1 MGDSIS
7 QNLKQLKSE
16 ISHNVTLVAVS
27 KTKPK
32 EAVLEAYATGHRI
45 FGENKVQEMTQ
56 KWEEL
61 PRDIQWHM
69 IGHLQTNKVKY
80 IAPYV
85 SMIHSLD
92 RVKLANEID
101 RQGARYRRVIDCLI
115 QIKIAKEEEK
125 FGFEPNEALTFLE
138 QLRTNPMPNINIRG
152 VMGMATFTQDSE
164 QIMHEFSILKTF
176 FDQNKSAHNLEILS
190 MGMSGD
196 YPLALEL
203 GSNMIRVGSAIFG
216 SRLSH

>member
-7 QNLKQLKSE
+7 QNLQQLKSE
-16 ISHNVTLVAVS
+16 ISDNVTLVAVS
-27 KTKPK
+27 KTKPN

-80 IAPYV
+80 IASYV

-92 RVKLANEID
+92 RAKLANEID
-101 RQGARYRRVIDCLI
+101 RQGARYRRVVDCLI

-138 QLRTNPMPNINIRG
+138 QLRTNPLPNINIRG

-164 QIMHEFSILKTF
+164 QIKHEFSILKTF

-216 SRLSH
+216 SRLPH

>member
-1 MGDSIS
+1 MGDSVS

-92 RVKLANEID
+92 RVKLAKEID

-125 FGFEPNEALTFLE
+125 FGFEPNEALSFLE

-164 QIMHEFSILKTF
+164 QIKHEFSLLKTF

-196 YPLALEL
+196 YPLALKL

-216 SRLSH
+216 SRLYH

>member
-1 MGDSIS
+1 
-7 QNLKQLKSE
+7 
-16 ISHNVTLVAVS
+16 
-27 KTKPK
+27 
-32 EAVLEAYATGHRI
+32 
-45 FGENKVQEMTQ
+45 
-56 KWEEL
+56 
-61 PRDIQWHM
+61 M

-80 IAPYV
+80 IAPFV

-125 FGFEPNEALTFLE
+125 FGFEPNEALSFLE

-164 QIMHEFSILKTF
+164 QIKHEFSILKTF

-203 GSNMIRVGSAIFG
+203 GSNMIRVGSSIFG
-216 SRLSH
+216 SRLPH

>member
-1 MGDSIS
+1 MGDSVS

-80 IAPYV
+80 IVPYV

-138 QLRTNPMPNINIRG
+138 QLRTNPLPNINIRG
-152 VMGMATFTQDSE
+152 VMGMATFTPDSE
-164 QIMHEFSILKTF
+164 QIKHEFSLLKTF

-216 SRLSH
+216 SRLPH

>member
-164 QIMHEFSILKTF
+164 KIKHEFSILKTF

-216 SRLSH
+216 SRLPH

>member
-7 QNLKQLKSE
+7 QNLQQLKSE

-32 EAVLEAYATGHRI
+32 EAILEAYATGQRI

-92 RVKLANEID
+92 RVKLAKEID
-101 RQGARYRRVIDCLI
+101 RQGARYRRIIDCLI

-125 FGFEPNEALTFLE
+125 FGFEPNEALAFLE

-164 QIMHEFSILKTF
+164 QIKHEFSILKTF

>member
-1 MGDSIS
+1 MGDSVS

-125 FGFEPNEALTFLE
+125 FGFEPNEALSFLE

-164 QIMHEFSILKTF
+164 QIKHEFSLLKTF

-196 YPLALEL
+196 YPLALKL

>member
-7 QNLKQLKSE
+7 QNLQQLKSE
-16 ISHNVTLVAVS
+16 ISDNVTLVAVS

-115 QIKIAKEEEK
+115 QIKIATEEEK
-125 FGFEPNEALTFLE
+125 FGFEPNEALSFLE

-164 QIMHEFSILKTF
+164 QIKHEFSILKTF

-216 SRLSH
+216 SRLSY

>member
-92 RVKLANEID
+92 RVKLAKEID

-125 FGFEPNEALTFLE
+125 FGFEPNEALSFLE

-164 QIMHEFSILKTF
+164 QIKHEFSILKTF

-216 SRLSH
+216 SRLPH

>member
-92 RVKLANEID
+92 RVKLAKEID

-164 QIMHEFSILKTF
+164 QIKHEFSILKTF

-216 SRLSH
+216 SRLPH

>member
-7 QNLKQLKSE
+7 QNLQQLKSE
-16 ISHNVTLVAVS
+16 ISDNVTLVAVS
-27 KTKPK
+27 KTKPN

-80 IAPYV
+80 IASYV

-92 RVKLANEID
+92 RAKLANEID
-101 RQGARYRRVIDCLI
+101 RQGARYRRVVDCLI

-138 QLRTNPMPNINIRG
+138 QLRTNPLPNINIRG

-164 QIMHEFSILKTF
+164 QIKHEFSILKTF

-203 GSNMIRVGSAIFG
+203 GSNMIRVGSSIFG
-216 SRLSH
+216 SRLPH

>member
-1 MGDSIS
+1 MGDSVS

-125 FGFEPNEALTFLE
+125 FGFEPNEALSFLE

-164 QIMHEFSILKTF
+164 QIKHEFSLLKTF

-196 YPLALEL
+196 YPLALKL

-216 SRLSH
+216 SRLYH

>member
-7 QNLKQLKSE
+7 QNLQQLKSE
-16 ISHNVTLVAVS
+16 ISDNVTLVAVS
-27 KTKPK
+27 KTKPN

-80 IAPYV
+80 IASYV

-92 RVKLANEID
+92 RVKLAYEID

-138 QLRTNPMPNINIRG
+138 QLRTNPLPNINIRG

-164 QIMHEFSILKTF
+164 QIKHEFSILKTF

>member
-7 QNLKQLKSE
+7 QNLQQLKSE
-16 ISHNVTLVAVS
+16 ISDNVTLVAVS
-27 KTKPK
+27 KTKPN

-80 IAPYV
+80 IASYV

-92 RVKLANEID
+92 RAKLANEID
-101 RQGARYRRVIDCLI
+101 RQGARYRRVVDCLI

-125 FGFEPNEALTFLE
+125 FGFEPNAALTFLE
-138 QLRTNPMPNINIRG
+138 QLRTNPLPNINIRG

-164 QIMHEFSILKTF
+164 QIKHEFSILKTF

>member
-7 QNLKQLKSE
+7 QNLQQLKSE

-138 QLRTNPMPNINIRG
+138 QLRTNPMPNMNIRG
-152 VMGMATFTQDSE
+152 VMGMATFTPDSE
-164 QIMHEFSILKTF
+164 QIKHEFSLLKTF

>member
-7 QNLKQLKSE
+7 QNLQQLKSE
-16 ISHNVTLVAVS
+16 ISDNVTLVAVS
-27 KTKPK
+27 KTKPN

-125 FGFEPNEALTFLE
+125 FGFKPNEALSFLE
-138 QLRTNPMPNINIRG
+138 QLRTNPLPNINIRG

-164 QIMHEFSILKTF
+164 QIKHEFSILKTF

>member
-7 QNLKQLKSE
+7 QNLNQLKSE

-101 RQGARYRRVIDCLI
+101 RQGGRYRRVIDCLI

-152 VMGMATFTQDSE
+152 VMGMATFTPDSE
-164 QIMHEFSILKTF
+164 QIKHEFSLLKTF
-176 FDQNKSAHNLEILS
+176 LIKINRRIILRF
-190 MGMSGD
+190 
-196 YPLALEL
+196 YLWE
-203 GSNMIRVGSAIFG
+203 
-216 SRLSH
+216 

>member
-7 QNLKQLKSE
+7 QNLQQLKSE
-16 ISHNVTLVAVS
+16 ISDNVTLVAVS
-27 KTKPK
+27 KTKPN

-125 FGFEPNEALTFLE
+125 FGFEPNEALSFLE

-164 QIMHEFSILKTF
+164 QIKHEFSLLKTF

>member
-7 QNLKQLKSE
+7 QNLQQLKSE

-152 VMGMATFTQDSE
+152 VMGMATFTPDSE
-164 QIMHEFSILKTF
+164 QIKHEFSLLKTF

-196 YPLALEL
+196 YPLALKL

-216 SRLSH
+216 SRLYH

>member
-7 QNLKQLKSE
+7 QNLQQLKSE
-16 ISHNVTLVAVS
+16 ISDNVTLVAVS
-27 KTKPK
+27 KTKPN

-80 IAPYV
+80 IASYV

-92 RVKLANEID
+92 RAKLANEID
-101 RQGARYRRVIDCLI
+101 RQGARYRRVVDCLI

-138 QLRTNPMPNINIRG
+138 QLRTNPLPNINIRG

-164 QIMHEFSILKTF
+164 QIKHEFSILKTF

>member
-101 RQGARYRRVIDCLI
+101 RQGARFRRVIDCLI

-125 FGFEPNEALTFLE
+125 FGFEPNEALSFLE
-138 QLRTNPMPNINIRG
+138 QLRTNPLPNINIRG

-164 QIMHEFSILKTF
+164 QIKHEFSILKTF
-176 FDQNKSAHNLEILS
+176 FDQNKSAHNLEVLS

>member
-32 EAVLEAYATGHRI
+32 EAVLEAYAIGHRI

-152 VMGMATFTQDSE
+152 VMGMATFTPDSE
-164 QIMHEFSILKTF
+164 QIKHEFSLLKTF

-216 SRLSH
+216 SRLPH

>member
-7 QNLKQLKSE
+7 QNLQQLKSE

-152 VMGMATFTQDSE
+152 VMGMATFTPDSE
-164 QIMHEFSILKTF
+164 QIKHEFSLLKTF

>member
-7 QNLKQLKSE
+7 QNLQQLKSE
-16 ISHNVTLVAVS
+16 ISDNVTLVAVS
-27 KTKPK
+27 KTKPN

-125 FGFEPNEALTFLE
+125 FGFEPNEALSFLE

-164 QIMHEFSILKTF
+164 QIKHEFSILKTF

-203 GSNMIRVGSAIFG
+203 GSNMIRVGSSIFG
-216 SRLSH
+216 SRLPH

>member
-125 FGFEPNEALTFLE
+125 FGFEPNEALSFLE

-164 QIMHEFSILKTF
+164 QIKHEFSLLKTF

-216 SRLSH
+216 SRLYH

>member
-1 MGDSIS
+1 MSDSIS
-7 QNLKQLKSE
+7 QNLQQLKSE
-16 ISHNVTLVAVS
+16 ISDNVTLVAVS
-27 KTKPK
+27 KTKPN

-125 FGFEPNEALTFLE
+125 FGFEPNEALSFLE

-164 QIMHEFSILKTF
+164 QIKHEFSILKTF

>member
-1 MGDSIS
+1 MSDSIS
-7 QNLKQLKSE
+7 QNLQQLKSE
-16 ISHNVTLVAVS
+16 ISDNVTLVAVS

-164 QIMHEFSILKTF
+164 QIKHEFSLLKTF

-216 SRLSH
+216 SRLPH

>member
-7 QNLKQLKSE
+7 QNLQQLKSE

-152 VMGMATFTQDSE
+152 VMGMATFTPDSE
-164 QIMHEFSILKTF
+164 QIKHEFSLLKTF

-216 SRLSH
+216 SRLPH

>member
-152 VMGMATFTQDSE
+152 VMGMATFTPDSE
-164 QIMHEFSILKTF
+164 RIKHEFSLLKTF

-216 SRLSH
+216 SRLPH

>member
-1 MGDSIS
+1 MGDSVS

-125 FGFEPNEALTFLE
+125 FGFEPNEALSFLE

-164 QIMHEFSILKTF
+164 QIKHEFSILKTF

-216 SRLSH
+216 SRLYH

>member
-1 MGDSIS
+1 MKIGNNLRSIIDNIPKKVS
-7 QNLKQLKSE
+7 
-16 ISHNVTLVAVS
+16 LVAVS
-27 KTKPK
+27 KTKPIELIK
-32 EAVLEAYATGHRI
+32 NAYDCGQRD

-85 SMIHSLD
+85 ALIHSLD
-92 RVKLANEID
+92 RVKLAAEIN
-101 RQGARYRRVIDCLI
+101 RQGERYRRVMDCLI
-115 QIKIAKEEEK
+115 QIKIAKEDEK
-125 FGFEPNEALTFLE
+125 YGFSPDDALIFLE
-138 QLRTNPMPNINIRG
+138 KLTINPMPNLRIRG
-152 VMGMATFTQDSE
+152 VMGMATFTSDSE
-164 QIMHEFSILKTF
+164 QIKHEFSVLKSF
-176 FDQNKSAHNLEILS
+176 FDHNKKAHNLEILS

-216 SRLSH
+216 SRQAH

>member
-7 QNLKQLKSE
+7 QNLQQLKSE

-32 EAVLEAYATGHRI
+32 EAILEAYATGQRI

-125 FGFEPNEALTFLE
+125 FGFEPNEALSFLE

-164 QIMHEFSILKTF
+164 QIKHEFSLLKTF

-196 YPLALEL
+196 YPLALKL

-216 SRLSH
+216 SRLYH